1 MLNNEYIK
9 QTFERFAK
17 VVVKQARTNLTKGGH
32 KASGLL
38 YKSLADWTID
48 VSKAGSVSLKFE
60 LPEYA
65 VYQDKGVKGAANFK
79 SHRMA
84 EFTPYKFK
92 DKMPPQKE
100 IKNWVRTKSIRF
112 RDKKGRFI
120 SHEQTAFIIQRSIYQ
135 KGIPQTLFFTKPFRR
150 GYSKL
155 PSDIIKA
162 FGQDVDRFLTANFE
176 DKNRLRNGG
185 NT

>member
-1 MLNNEYIK
+1 M
-9 QTFERFAK
+9 
-17 VVVKQARTNLTKGGH
+17 VVKQARTNLTKGGH
-32 KASGLL
+32 KASGSL

-48 VSKAGSVSLKFE
+48 VSKAGSVSLRI
-60 LPEYA
+60 LPESA
-65 VYQDKGVKGAANFK
+65 VYLDKGVKGAANFK

-100 IKNWVRTKSIRF
+100 IKDWVRTKSIRF

-120 SHEQTAFIIQRSIYQ
+120 SYEQTAFAIQRSIYQ

-150 GYSKL
+150 WYSKL
-155 PSDIIKA
+155 PSDILKA
-162 FGQDVDRFLTANFE
+162 FGQDVDRLLTASFKDN
-176 DKNRLRNGG
+176 NRLRNGS
-185 NT
+185 NN